1 MKLTQEVLNKIK
13 QIEIQTRRLLSG
25 TQVGDYSSAQKGSG
39 LEFDQLREYQLGD
52 DVRFIDWNASA
63 RTNKILVKQYIE
75 ERNRTI
81 MLLVDQSASTFYT
94 SQTVLKSDVIAQ
106 LASVLSLV
114 ADYGKDHVGAVLFSD
129 QVHQVIPPG
138 SGRKHIHRLME
149 TFFTQKVSGK
159 TVLVNALEC
168 LIALQKKDAI
178 VFILS
183 DFLDTGYEKLLK
195 IAAQKF
201 DVVAV
206 RCLDPL
212 ESHCDTAGFLTIEDP
227 ETHQQITVNT
237 GRQSLQDFLQQE
249 KNVIE
254 QSLRACGVELIDIEN
269 HRPFIPDIIRF
280 FKRRMMY

>member
-81 MLLVDQSASTFYT
+81 ILLVDQSASTFYG
-94 SQTVLKSDVIAQ
+94 SEISLKSDVIAQ
-106 LASVLSLV
+106 IASVLALV
-114 ADYGKDHVGAVLFSD
+114 ADYGKDHVGAILFSNE
-129 QVHQVIPPG
+129 VRQVIPPR
-138 SGRKHIHRLME
+138 SGRKHVHNLME
-149 TFFTQKVSGK
+149 SFLSQEPAGK
-159 TVLVNALEC
+159 TSLKIALER

-183 DFLDTGYEKLLK
+183 DFFDTSYENLLK
-195 IAAQKF
+195 IAAKKF
-201 DVVAV
+201 DVIAI
-206 RCLDPL
+206 RCLDKL
-212 ESHCDTAGFLTIEDP
+212 ETHFNVAAFLTIEDP
-227 ETHQQITVNT
+227 ETYEQVTIKT
-237 GRQSLQDFLQQE
+237 GTQPLHNFLQQE
-249 KNVIE
+249 KEAVDAI
-254 QSLRACGVELIDIEN
+254 LRTCGVELIDIQTN
-269 HRPFIPDIIRF
+269 RPFIPDIIRF